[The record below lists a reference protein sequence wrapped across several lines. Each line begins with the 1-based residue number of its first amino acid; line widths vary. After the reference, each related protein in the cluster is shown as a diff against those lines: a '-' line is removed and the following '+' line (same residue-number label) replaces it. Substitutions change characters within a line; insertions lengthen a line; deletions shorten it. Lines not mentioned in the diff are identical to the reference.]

1 MDLTDEKVAPVAGH
15 PSDEGV
21 KMHVFSLLHVGHTE
35 NLDNGLNFFGGTGG
49 TLKPRPLLFSVCAL
63 LAAVDPHNTHTHA
76 QKRHNFLGWKKPE
89 IGKRTGRLGF
99 SVNTPLTKEREI
111 AVTHK

>member
-21 KMHVFSLLHVGHTE
+21 KMHVFFPLSLHVGHTE
-35 NLDNGLNFFGGTGG
+35 NLDNGLNFFGGAGG

-76 QKRHNFLGWKKPE
+76 QKRHNFLG
-89 IGKRTGRLGF
+89 
-99 SVNTPLTKEREI
+99 
-111 AVTHK
+111 